1 MASSPTV
8 PESAAHQAAEDH
20 ADLLV
25 VTVSNGR
32 NLVLARRCVEIARQR
47 GLRVRLLDLSDDP
60 LPLFTS
66 QRFAQDGIPAA
77 AIGLKQQ
84 LIAAERWLICSPE
97 YNGSIPPVLT
107 NAIAWL
113 SVQGE
118 DFRGVFNERPIA
130 LASHSGGSGTTML
143 AALRLQL
150 AHLGAHV
157 VGRQALE
164 RGEESLASSS
174 LDDLLR
180 RLLTLH

>member
-1 MASSPTV
+1 MATTAIPS
-8 PESAAHQAAEDH
+8 ESAADP
-20 ADLLV
+20 ADLLA

-32 NLVLARRCVEIARQR
+32 NLQLARRFAEIAEER

-66 QRFAQDGIPAA
+66 QRLAQDGIPDAAIDLRRQLAA
-77 AIGLKQQ
+77 AD
-84 LIAAERWLICSPE
+84 RWLICSPE

-113 SVQGE
+113 SVQGD
-118 DFRGVFNERPIA
+118 DFRGLFNERPIA
-130 LASHSGGSGTTML
+130 IASHSGGSGTTML

-150 AHLGAHV
+150 AHLGAYV

-174 LDDLLR
+174 LDDVLR
-180 RLLTLH
+180 RLLALR